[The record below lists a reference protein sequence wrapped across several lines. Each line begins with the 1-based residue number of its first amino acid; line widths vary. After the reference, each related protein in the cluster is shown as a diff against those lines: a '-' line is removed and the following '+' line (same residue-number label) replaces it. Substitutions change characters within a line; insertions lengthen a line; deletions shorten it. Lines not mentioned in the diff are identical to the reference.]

1 MSKVAVLESWMTWF
15 RKFFQV
21 YDYLPLEQEFA
32 FVPYVCL
39 VDVKLLGY
47 LNYLLKFKLD
57 ARSGDKIE
65 Y

>member
-1 MSKVAVLESWMTWF
+1 MIIYHWSKSLH
-15 RKFFQV
+15 
-21 YDYLPLEQEFA
+21 

-47 LNYLLKFKLD
+47 LNYLLKFKL
-57 ARSGDKIE
+57 ATWKSGDNIIE